1 MRLSKF
7 SLAFLPAVT
16 FFLGLLIGG
25 LEGGLGD
32 ASNYG
37 PILLYLVPVSMVWA
51 ALEWLARRHEDG
63 TAARSGDSG

>member
-1 MRLSKF
+1 MRISKF

-37 PILLYLVPVSMVWA
+37 AILLYLVIVGPVWA
-51 ALEWLARRHEDG
+51 ALEWLARRHED
-63 TAARSGDSG
+63 AAQTRR